1 MPQQESEVS
10 NDSHSQAVPHSKRWA
25 YSTASIVNTR
35 LKASTVTT
43 LLIAGFITFNASEF
57 GQRQYEYLDQTYGAF
72 NMNLWGT
79 FIITSIWYW
88 VCSAFFAI
96 PDLTGFPRWLFKYK
110 TQPFVRVSGREYLS
124 IAWGCLKNQIFVSF
138 PATALIAFTCPSK
151 PVNPAALPSWYRVIF
166 TVVFNVLCTEIGFY
180 YIHRLLHSKRFYATF
195 HKQHHK
201 FTAPVG
207 MAATYCSATEHAL
220 SNLLPNM
227 ISTTILP
234 HHWSQ
239 LVFAFLFLQFGTI
252 CAHSG
257 YNIPWMPSNLQHDF
271 HHFAFDENFGPT
283 GLLDR
288 FHGTNKKFL
297 DIMQEARSRVGG
309 DDEKARQAVLQRLA
323 MWENKKE

>member
-1 MPQQESEVS
+1 MSQKENEMSS
-10 NDSHSQAVPHSKRWA
+10 SFDGQAVPQAKRWA
-25 YSTASIVNTR
+25 YSTASILNTR

-43 LLIAGFITFNASEF
+43 LLIAAFITFNASDF
-57 GQRQYEYLDQTYGAF
+57 GRRQYEYLDQRYGAF

-79 FIITSIWYW
+79 FIITSLWYW
-88 VCSAFFAI
+88 VCSAIFAI
-96 PDLTGFPRWLFKYK
+96 PDLTGWPQWLFKYK
-110 TQPFVRVSGREYLS
+110 TQPFVRVSGREYFS
-124 IAWGCLKNQIFVSF
+124 IALGCLKNQLFVSF
-138 PATALIAFTCPSK
+138 PATAIIAFVCPLK
-151 PVNPAALPSWYRVIF
+151 PVHPAALPSWYRVIF
-166 TVVFNVLCTEIGFY
+166 TVIFNLICTEIGFY
-180 YIHRLLHSKRFYATF
+180 YIHRLLHSKRLYATF

-207 MAATYCSATEHAL
+207 LAATYCSATEHAL
-220 SNLLPNM
+220 SNLLPNV

-257 YNIPWMPSNLQHDF
+257 YNIPWLPSNLQHDF

-283 GLLDR
+283 GFLDR
-288 FHGTNKKFL
+288 FHGTNKKFM
-297 DIMQEARSRVGG
+297 DAMQEARSRVGG

-323 MWENKKE
+323 KWESER